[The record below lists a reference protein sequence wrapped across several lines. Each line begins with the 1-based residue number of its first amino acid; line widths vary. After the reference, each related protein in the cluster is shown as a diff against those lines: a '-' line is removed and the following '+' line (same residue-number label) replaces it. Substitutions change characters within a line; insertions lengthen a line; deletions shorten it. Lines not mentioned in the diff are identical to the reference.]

1 MMNTSFND
9 MSTVKTENELK
20 HTIKFQGNMTPLG
33 DWIIA
38 TRWAWN
44 FDKEAMGYQ
53 AFLYRYLT
61 DERGSEA
68 QIVPAITSVY
78 DYEGFE
84 SQAEVGVWAMGMM
97 LEA

>member
-1 MMNTSFND
+1 MNTNFND

-20 HTIKFQGNMTPLG
+20 HTIKFQDNMIPLG

-38 TRWAWN
+38 THWAWD

-61 DERGSEA
+61 DERGPEA
-68 QIVPAITSVY
+68 QIALAITSVD

-84 SQAEVGVWAMGMM
+84 SQAEAGAWVMGMM
-97 LEA
+97 LTA